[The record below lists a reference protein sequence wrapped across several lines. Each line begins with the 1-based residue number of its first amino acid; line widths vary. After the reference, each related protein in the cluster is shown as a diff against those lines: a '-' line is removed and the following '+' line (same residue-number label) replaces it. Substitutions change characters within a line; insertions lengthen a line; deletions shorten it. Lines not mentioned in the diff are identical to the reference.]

1 MQLEATIC
9 DDTLVVQVNEPRI
22 DAAVAIRFKDLM
34 REIVQQGGARVVLDL
49 SQVGFLDSSG
59 LGAVVAVM
67 KSLAPS
73 RRLDLAALTP
83 NVERVF
89 HLTRMDT
96 VFRIHDSL
104 SAALDEEVRDAG

>member
-1 MQLEATIC
+1 MQLEAEIC
-9 DDTLVVQVNEPRI
+9 DDALVVHVNEPRI

-34 REIVQQGGARVVLDL
+34 RDIVQQGGARVVLDL

-96 VFRIHDSL
+96 VFRIHATL
-104 SAALDEEVRDAG
+104 GAALSDGVRDAG